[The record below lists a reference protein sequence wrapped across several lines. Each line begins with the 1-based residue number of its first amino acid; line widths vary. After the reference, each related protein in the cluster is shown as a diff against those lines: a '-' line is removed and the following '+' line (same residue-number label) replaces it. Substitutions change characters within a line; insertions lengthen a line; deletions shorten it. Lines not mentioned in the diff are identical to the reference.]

1 MSEGRRAPGLSLR
14 PEARAECSHLMSAAH
29 PKEAC
34 ALLIGKK
41 TEREH
46 RVERVLPIPN
56 IAEGSNTYQ
65 LDPLAW
71 RAAELRARAADLEVL
86 GVWHSHPRTPATPS
100 PKDRAG
106 AQPGWSHAISS
117 GTAPERLRSYFC
129 FEEELVEQRVTS
141 LP

>member
-1 MSEGRRAPGLSLR
+1 MSEGPQAPGLSLR
-14 PEARAECSHLMSAAH
+14 PETRAECSHLMTAAH

-34 ALLIGKK
+34 ALLIGRK
-41 TEREH
+41 TAGEH
-46 RVERVLPIPN
+46 HVEGVMPIPN
-56 IAEGSNTYQ
+56 VAEGSYTYQ

-71 RAAELRARAADLEVL
+71 RAAELSARAAGLEVL
-86 GVWHSHPRTPATPS
+86 GVWHSHPRTPAIPS

-129 FEEELVEQRVTS
+129 LEEELVEQRVTS